1 LLAVIRRQK
10 EIRLCKESTTVE
22 AAQETVEEIGS
33 DETAL
38 TIAEREHYERIKDLN
53 TEVHEAS
60 YKHDLAKSKAKMAK
74 EHLESLQAE
83 LSSLIS
89 EGAKVPDPQ
98 KELPFADAEA
108 DAWKATPIA
117 DALKV
122 TPKQLEKLE
131 AAGVKT
137 IGEFEHLRSGQ
148 NPDYPNGL
156 RSIKGFGDATIDAME
171 NDVVEWLSKNLKG
184 VEDRGND

>member
-1 LLAVIRRQK
+1 MEESKVSEEASVIEEDVEK
-10 EIRLCKESTTVE
+10 VLEAESDAE
-22 AAQETVEEIGS
+22 AAL
-33 DETAL
+33 TA
-38 TIAEREHYERIKDLN
+38 AEREHYERIKDLN
-53 TEVHEAS
+53 TEVHDAT

-89 EGAKVPDPQ
+89 EGPKIPDPQ
-98 KELPFADAEA
+98 KELPFDQAEA
-108 DAWKATPIA
+108 DAWKATPIVEV
-117 DALKV
+117 LQV
-122 TPKQLEKLE
+122 TSKQQEKLE

-137 IGEFEHLRSGQ
+137 IGEFEHLRSGM

-184 VEDRGND
+184 VEDNGND

>member
-1 LLAVIRRQK
+1 MSVAEK
-10 EIRLCKESTTVE
+10 EIEDAEE
-22 AAQETVEEIGS
+22 ATYDETVGDEATSEVE
-33 DETAL
+33 ETAL
-38 TIAEREHYERIKDLN
+38 TAAEREHYERIKMLN

-60 YKHDLAKSKAKMAK
+60 YLHDMAKSKAKVAK

-89 EGAKVPDPQ
+89 EGPRKPDPQ
-98 KELPFADAEA
+98 KELPFTEPSE
-108 DAWKATPIA
+108 WESTPIEEVLQLTA
-117 DALKV
+117 
-122 TPKQLEKLE
+122 KQHEKIE

-137 IGEFEHLRSGQ
+137 IGEFERLRGGQ

-171 NDVVEWLSKNLKG
+171 NDVVEWLAKNAREVNSDDVHLKS
-184 VEDRGND
+184 